1 FRGQFGGEKVQ
12 AGRVAARPIK
22 AFDQAELHWI
32 IRGNKDDRDRRSC
45 RLGGQARSKAA
56 DCNHSYAALDQICKE
71 SRQPLKFTLGPTILD
86 SNIAPLS
93 VTGISQ
99 PTPECGYVGSVRR
112 GAADKSD
119 QWHRRLLRP
128 CHERP
133 RGHAEQRDELAARH
147 SITSSARRR
156 IEVGR
161 ARPSAFAV
169 FRFRAKWKLSA

>member
-1 FRGQFGGEKVQ
+1 FGGEKVQ

-56 DCNHSYAALDQICKE
+56 DCNHSYAALDQVCKK
-71 SRQPLKFTLGPTILD
+71 SRQPLKFTIGPTILA
-86 SNIAPLS
+86 SKIAPLS
-93 VTGISQ
+93 IPRISQ
-99 PTPECGYVGSVRR
+99 APPECGYVGSVRR

-128 CHERP
+128 CPERP
-133 RGHAEQRDELAARH
+133 CRRAAEQRDELAPLHLRGH
-147 SITSSARRR
+147 SITSSARNR
-156 IEVGR
+156 IAVG
-161 ARPSAFAV
+161 S
-169 FRFRAKWKLSA
+169 